1 MNSYKHDLKQLKNK
15 IKDIVMWEMK
25 TDVENILKDLF
36 RITDMYVPLSQQ
48 GRFSEY
54 DNAKEQLQEQLDT
67 LLSIA
72 EDGGKIRGRIDTI
85 KDDIQEV
92 KELLEDITEIGDD
105 GDADEEGNYIVSKMV
120 LDDANKDIDKAVT
133 MLGKIEDKC
142 DI

>member
-1 MNSYKHDLKQLKNK
+1 
-15 IKDIVMWEMK
+15 MWEMK

-36 RITDMYVPLSQQ
+36 RITDRYVPLSQQ

-67 LLSIA
+67 LLYIA
-72 EDGGKIRGRIDTI
+72 EDEDKIRGRIDTI

-92 KELLEDITEIGDD
+92 KKLLEDITEIGDSSD
-105 GDADEEGNYIVSKMV
+105 TDEEGNYIVSKGV

-133 MLGKIEDKC
+133 MLGKIENKC
-142 DI
+142 DV